1 MITKPFV
8 LGLLAT
14 ACVTAAAGGA
24 YVAVRQNQSAEAVP
38 AASVQAPLPDKSEQ
52 AVAET
57 EAVVSPPALAVETES
72 RTSARTLARPPA
84 PVDRSAVNAK
94 KEAARAPQVKSVAT
108 NDPSRSTSTVPAG
121 NASPDPATAV
131 ERPSPSR
138 EPAVVPPAAV
148 PAGASQPDPVVPDAP
163 LPLPTRPQF
172 VEVVVPAS
180 SVVGLHVET
189 SITSETARVEDRVEA
204 RVTRD
209 VMADGQVA
217 IPAGTRVIGDVTLVE
232 RGGKM
237 KDKARLG
244 VRFHTLVL
252 ADGKHVP
259 FRTDA
264 IYREGSSPGA
274 ESARKIGGAAV
285 GGAILGA
292 IIGGAKGAAIGGAT
306 GAAGGS
312 AVVMAGDR
320 NAATLPSGTIVTVRV
335 AAPVAI
341 DVEKELGV
349 ALKGRFLPSL
359 TIDHLGTNGPHEHTR
374 TPIASAAGRCSASIA
389 AELSERHTACTS
401 IADWLDT
408 DEPGGT
414 CAAHRRARD

>member
-1 MITKPFV
+1 MMSKSV
-8 LGLLAT
+8 ALGLLAT

-24 YVAVRQNQSAEAVP
+24 YLAVRQNQTAQSAT
-38 AASVQAPLPDKSEQ
+38 VQSSLSGPTPS

-57 EAVVSPPALAVETES
+57 EAVVSPPAAEAVTPASAQKLERPSGHIDGQALGIKPGIKKDSPDATA
-72 RTSARTLARPPA
+72 RKTSSDAPRVAARP
-84 PVDRSAVNAK
+84 VH
-94 KEAARAPQVKSVAT
+94 
-108 NDPSRSTSTVPAG
+108 STT
-121 NASPDPATAV
+121 DPAAAV
-131 ERPSPSR
+131 ERPSPAR
-138 EPAVVPPAAV
+138 DPTVTPAAPVLAPV
-148 PAGASQPDPVVPDAP
+148 PQPEPMSPEAPPVAI
-163 LPLPTRPQF
+163 RPKF

-209 VMADGQVA
+209 VMADGHVA
-217 IPAGTRVIGDVTLVE
+217 IPAGTRAIGDVILVE

-252 ADGKHVP
+252 ADGNQVP

-264 IYREGSSPGA
+264 IFREGSSPGA

-320 NAATLPSGTIVTVRV
+320 NAATLPAGTVVTVRLSS
-335 AAPVAI
+335 PVAF
-341 DVEKELGV
+341 DVQREQ
-349 ALKGRFLPSL
+349 
-359 TIDHLGTNGPHEHTR
+359 
-374 TPIASAAGRCSASIA
+374 
-389 AELSERHTACTS
+389 
-401 IADWLDT
+401 
-408 DEPGGT
+408 
-414 CAAHRRARD
+414 

>member
-1 MITKPFV
+1 MIAKPV
-8 LGLLAT
+8 ALGLLAT

-24 YVAVRQNQSAEAVP
+24 YVAVRQNHPSQAAATAIVESPVPGKAE
-38 AASVQAPLPDKSEQ
+38 QG
-52 AVAET
+52 VAET
-57 EAVVSPPALAVETES
+57 EAVVSPATAAVEAVPP
-72 RTSARTLARPPA
+72 TSARTPPRPPVSPA
-84 PVDRSAVNAK
+84 AADVK
-94 KEAARAPQVKSVAT
+94 KQTARTARKSVSTIA
-108 NDPSRSTSTVPAG
+108 PSRPAAPAG
-121 NASPDPATAV
+121 NASPDPGAMV

-138 EPAVVPPAAV
+138 EPAIVPPV
-148 PAGASQPDPVVPDAP
+148 PAPATVSQPDSVVADAP
-163 LPLPTRPQF
+163 PPLPAKPQF

-189 SITSETARVEDRVEA
+189 SLTSESARVEDRVEA

-209 VMADGQVA
+209 VMADGRVA
-217 IPAGTRVIGDVTLVE
+217 IPAGTRVIGDVILVE

-252 ADGKHVP
+252 ADGNPVP

-320 NAATLPSGTIVTVRV
+320 NAATLHSGTIVTVRL
-335 AAPVAI
+335 ASPVAI
-341 DVEKELGV
+341 DVEKE
-349 ALKGRFLPSL
+349 
-359 TIDHLGTNGPHEHTR
+359 I
-374 TPIASAAGRCSASIA
+374 
-389 AELSERHTACTS
+389 
-401 IADWLDT
+401 
-408 DEPGGT
+408 
-414 CAAHRRARD
+414 

>member
-1 MITKPFV
+1 M
-8 LGLLAT
+8 
-14 ACVTAAAGGA
+14 
-24 YVAVRQNQSAEAVP
+24 
-38 AASVQAPLPDKSEQ
+38 
-52 AVAET
+52 AET
-57 EAVVSPPALAVETES
+57 EAVVTPPAAVEAVNPA
-72 RTSARTLARPPA
+72 SAQTRERAAGRVDRPA
-84 PVDRSAVNAK
+84 PSVRKESASAPARKTTADAPRAAANA
-94 KEAARAPQVKSVAT
+94 ASTAR
-108 NDPSRSTSTVPAG
+108 D
-121 NASPDPATAV
+121 ASPVV
-131 ERPSPSR
+131 ERPSPAR
-138 EPAVVPPAAV
+138 EPAPAPAAAAPISVSQSEPVLPDPPPA
-148 PAGASQPDPVVPDAP
+148 PVKPK
-163 LPLPTRPQF
+163 F

-180 SVVGLHVET
+180 SVVGLHVES

-209 VMADGQVA
+209 VMADGRVA

-252 ADGKHVP
+252 ADGALVP

-264 IYREGSSPGA
+264 IFREGSSPGA

-320 NAATLPSGTIVTVRV
+320 NAATLPAGTVVTVRLSS
-335 AAPVAI
+335 PVSL
-341 DVEKELGV
+341 DVEREQ
-349 ALKGRFLPSL
+349 
-359 TIDHLGTNGPHEHTR
+359 
-374 TPIASAAGRCSASIA
+374 
-389 AELSERHTACTS
+389 
-401 IADWLDT
+401 
-408 DEPGGT
+408 
-414 CAAHRRARD
+414 